1 MHFWIFCLYRWNG
14 KFEHFCIL
22 QPTVKQEAMNGGLD
36 LNNSVETSCP
46 LGHTYDADIHDAI
59 AHLRILDG
67 SLPAHPTHGRSVNFF
82 AEVGRPKYW
91 IEASSPVFAFFLY
104 YTLDKAVCPFLAT
117 IFGMPIWHPT
127 NEAEVDT
134 LLEAQVK
141 VYVSQLCLS
150 CSSLAVAAPWHSR
163 LHCFADAWILMA
175 KPSSLFICSMRIWW
189 MTFFGSWASEAQS
202 MLKRCWDNVLIIV
215 IVLILIVLGPHG

>member
-1 MHFWIFCLYRWNG
+1 MEMVKTRLVLQDLDQKLSFMNLWNG

-82 AEVGRPKYW
+82 AEVGRPKY
-91 IEASSPVFAFFLY
+91 
-104 YTLDKAVCPFLAT
+104 
-117 IFGMPIWHPT
+117 
-127 NEAEVDT
+127 
-134 LLEAQVK
+134 
-141 VYVSQLCLS
+141 
-150 CSSLAVAAPWHSR
+150 
-163 LHCFADAWILMA
+163 
-175 KPSSLFICSMRIWW
+175 
-189 MTFFGSWASEAQS
+189 
-202 MLKRCWDNVLIIV
+202 
-215 IVLILIVLGPHG
+215 

>member
-1 MHFWIFCLYRWNG
+1 MIQSDVSWTCEFQTFEAVLCEHAFLNLCLYRWNG
-14 KFEHFCIL
+14 KFEHFCRPYIAAYDK
-22 QPTVKQEAMNGGLD
+22 TKAKNKGLD
-36 LNNSVETSCP
+36 LDSGVETSCP

-82 AEVGRPKYW
+82 ADVGLPKYW
-91 IEASSPVFAFFLY
+91 VKASTPAFGFFFY

-117 IFGMPIWHPT
+117 IFGMPWHPT

-141 VYVSQLCLS
+141 V
-150 CSSLAVAAPWHSR
+150 
-163 LHCFADAWILMA
+163 
-175 KPSSLFICSMRIWW
+175 
-189 MTFFGSWASEAQS
+189 
-202 MLKRCWDNVLIIV
+202 
-215 IVLILIVLGPHG
+215 

>member
-1 MHFWIFCLYRWNG
+1 
-14 KFEHFCIL
+14 
-22 QPTVKQEAMNGGLD
+22 MNGGLD

-117 IFGMPIWHPT
+117 IFGMPWHPT

-141 VYVSQLCLS
+141 V
-150 CSSLAVAAPWHSR
+150 
-163 LHCFADAWILMA
+163 
-175 KPSSLFICSMRIWW
+175 
-189 MTFFGSWASEAQS
+189 
-202 MLKRCWDNVLIIV
+202 
-215 IVLILIVLGPHG
+215 